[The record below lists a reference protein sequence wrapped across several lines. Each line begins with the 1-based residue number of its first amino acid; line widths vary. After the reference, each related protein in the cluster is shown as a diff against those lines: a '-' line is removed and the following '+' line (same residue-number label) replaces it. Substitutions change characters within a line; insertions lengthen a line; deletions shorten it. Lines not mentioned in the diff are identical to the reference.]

1 MESFVWNEIIYNSN
15 NSEVPSMR
23 WGHKFVEIG
32 EKIVMFGGFGG
43 EEDGK
48 YLNDLW
54 QFDTCLSI
62 WSRVKTTGDIPIG
75 RSNYTMHYN
84 QIKNQ
89 IVMFG
94 GGSEGKARF
103 NDICILNW
111 NSKNWKRLTVS
122 NE

>member
-1 MESFVWNEIIYNSN
+1 LEFIFLNDQFTKMESFVWNEIIYNSN

-54 QFDTCLSI
+54 
-62 WSRVKTTGDIPIG
+62 
-75 RSNYTMHYN
+75 
-84 QIKNQ
+84 
-89 IVMFG
+89 
-94 GGSEGKARF
+94 
-103 NDICILNW
+103 
-111 NSKNWKRLTVS
+111 
-122 NE
+122 

>member
-54 QFDTCLSI
+54 
-62 WSRVKTTGDIPIG
+62 
-75 RSNYTMHYN
+75 
-84 QIKNQ
+84 
-89 IVMFG
+89 
-94 GGSEGKARF
+94 
-103 NDICILNW
+103 
-111 NSKNWKRLTVS
+111 
-122 NE
+122 